1 MSDLEKRLAK
11 HLHDALMCILS
22 DKNDEWADD
31 GFSDEDGEPQHYEDG
46 GNFSA
51 GGIMSG
57 YGEWDFDFREAAEAL
72 QGTGCELPAYGDAP
86 KFRINLQQFAT
97 KEGAEAASKRLAEAF
112 REAEGGEG

>member
-1 MSDLEKRLAK
+1 MTAREKKLAEQ
-11 HLHDALMCILS
+11 LHNALMCILS
-22 DKNDEWADD
+22 EKNDVWGYG

-72 QGTGCELPAYGDAP
+72 QGTGCEIPTYGDAP
-86 KFRINLQQFAT
+86 KFKINLQQFAT
-97 KEGAEAASKRLAEAF
+97 KEGAEAASKRLAEAI
-112 REAEGGEG
+112 REAEGEVK